1 MLDRFEAFTGGITA
15 CYRYIQKIKATE
27 MTELGLKGTH
37 VMCLYYLYSSAEILT
52 AAKLCNLCCE
62 DKAAISRTLADL
74 EERGY
79 VAPASGKKYR
89 AALKLTPAGIQAAE
103 QMQDLIADWV
113 RVGGDGLT
121 EQQRSEFYST
131 LSLIAENL
139 KKHMNWR

>member
-27 MTELGLKGTH
+27 MTGLGLKGTH
-37 VMCLYYLYSSAEILT
+37 VMCLYYLHRSEEALT
-52 AAKLCNLCCE
+52 AAKLGSLCCE

-79 VAPASGKKYR
+79 VAPVSGKKYR

-103 QMQDLIADWV
+103 QMRDLIADWV
-113 RVGGDGLT
+113 GIGGDGLT
-121 EQQRSEFYST
+121 EHQRSEFYST
-131 LSLIAENL
+131 LSAIAENL
-139 KKHMNWR
+139 KNHMDWR